1 MAATRKFYNW
11 TAQPFEIP
19 AQVREHFAKIQTE
32 LAAYEAQWNKEF
44 DGIKK
49 AAPALAQA
57 FEDQMSG
64 KLPHG
69 IEEKLPSFDPAKPVA
84 TRQASGTVI
93 NYFADNIPAFV
104 GGSADLAPSNKTA
117 FANRKDKMLHFGIR
131 EHGMPLSR
139 DGFPV
144 FDFILAGIG
153 GDGHTASLFPDG
165 PELFAADRPVTESV
179 APEGYAVRRRITLT
193 LPVLRAARRLLF
205 TVSGLAKINML
216 DSNPGPVLSAL
227 VPDRQNGNTDIFE
240 SPEEPK

>member
-1 MAATRKFYNW
+1 MIPRTRYKTYDALCTAAANEILAAQKTAVSARGVFYIAIAGGKTPDGIFWRLLAAGARSSWQTTQFYW
-11 TAQPFEIP
+11 TDERRVPPTSPESNYGRAKSLFLDRLAIP
-19 AQVREHFAKIQTE
+19 AGNIHPFT
-32 LAAYEAQWNKEF
+32 
-44 DGIKK
+44 DGE
-49 AAPALAQA
+49 PPQA
-57 FEDQMSG
+57 DFFE
-64 KLPHG
+64 
-69 IEEKLPSFDPAKPVA
+69 
-84 TRQASGTVI
+84 
-93 NYFADNIPAFV
+93 N
-104 GGSADLAPSNKTA
+104 
-117 FANRKDKMLHFGIR
+117 
-131 EHGMPLSR
+131 MPLSR